1 MWGQLFMEIEQLGL
15 IFRRISHA
23 AKKET
28 DNNLKRLNLTMSQG
42 LVLEY
47 LNNTKD
53 EELTQK
59 AIEQHFNLQ
68 HPTVSGILKRL
79 EKHGFITTSVNKTDR
94 RVKDICLTEKARQ
107 IEEIARKDKQEMEE
121 VFVRGLSA
129 EDIETLRRLLKKVLS
144 NMTGE

>member
-1 MWGQLFMEIEQLGL
+1 MKNETLGL
-15 IFRRISHA
+15 IFRRIAHA

-28 DNNLKRLNLTMSQG
+28 DNNLRKLNLTMSQG

-47 LNNTKD
+47 LNNTTD

-59 AIEQHFNLQ
+59 SIEQHFNLQ

-79 EKHGFITTSVNKTDR
+79 EKHGFIISSVNKTDR
-94 RVKDICLTEKARQ
+94 RVKDISLTDKARH
-107 IEEIARKDKQEMEE
+107 IEEIARKDKKQLEE
-121 VFVRGLSA
+121 TLVKGLSD
-129 EDIETLRRLLKKVLS
+129 EEKETLRKLLTKVLH